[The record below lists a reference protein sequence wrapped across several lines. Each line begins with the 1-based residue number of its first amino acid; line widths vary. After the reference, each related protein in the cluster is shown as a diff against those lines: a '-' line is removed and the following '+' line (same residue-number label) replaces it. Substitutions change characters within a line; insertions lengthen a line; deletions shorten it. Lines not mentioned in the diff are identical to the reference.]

1 VTKSDHEAKARAF
14 VDNILKV
21 NKQHGV
27 DKASGVIKYDDA
39 VKAVTKTF
47 KRLREGA
54 ETTQGDHPQKRRPQ
68 NTKSRASGS

>member
-1 VTKSDHEAKARAF
+1 MTKSDHKAKARDF

-27 DKASGVIKYDDA
+27 GEAAGVIEYDDA

-47 KRLREGA
+47 KRLRKGGVKPPEEKPPEA
-54 ETTQGDHPQKRRPQ
+54 PR
-68 NTKSRASGS
+68 SGPTSSVSGL